1 MRGRIEISIQVAA
14 LIFATIAPGL
24 AAAQGA
30 QTVSL
35 SDQLSAQY
43 TMVKM
48 GADSSGPAVVEQGT
62 VLVVQKGGIL
72 GVPYANVSMIPATKY
87 QDGKIQT
94 PNTLVTKGIGH
105 AWSRLTGAT
114 GSVGSAASSAAGAQT
129 THLFQVG
136 EKVYPSRIEVNQ
148 AADKVTM
155 GIVACDS
162 CNNTNPT
169 TFFKADVVFQFTK
182 GYLSA
187 ASPPQ
192 VMDVIAQVFT
202 IDDSGGGD
210 QGGGDQGGQAQ
221 GGPQGGPPGGPPPP
235 PAQPQ
240 TIQLGQTTD
249 QVVAAIGQPDKIVNL
264 GAKQIYVYKDIKVTF
279 LKGKVSDVQ

>member
-1 MRGRIEISIQVAA
+1 MGQRIQISIQVAA
-14 LIFATIAPGL
+14 LILAGIMPGL
-24 AAAQGA
+24 AAAQA
-30 QTVSL
+30 TVSL
-35 SDQLSAQY
+35 ADQLNAQY

-48 GADSSGPAVVEQGT
+48 GADSSGPAVVEAGT

-72 GVPYANVSMIPATKY
+72 GVPYTNMSLIPPTKY

-114 GSVGSAASSAAGAQT
+114 GSAGAAAGAAAGTQQT

-136 EKVYPSRIEVNQ
+136 EKVYPSRIDVNQ
-148 AADKVTM
+148 AGDKITL

-162 CNNTNPT
+162 CNNTNPP
-169 TFFKADVVFQFTK
+169 TFFKADLIFQFAK
-182 GYLSA
+182 GYLA
-187 ASPPQ
+187 TANPPQ

-202 IDDSGGGD
+202 VDDSGGQQD
-210 QGGGDQGGQAQ
+210 QGGAGQGNQGG
-221 GGPQGGPPGGPPPP
+221 QGGPPPNQPPPP
-235 PAQPQ
+235 PQ
-240 TIQLGQTTD
+240 TIQLGQTID
-249 QVVAAIGQPDKIVNL
+249 EVVATLGQPDKIVNL
-264 GAKQIYVYKDIKVTF
+264 GAKQIYVYKDLKVTF

>member
-14 LIFATIAPGL
+14 LIFAAMVPGL
-24 AAAQGA
+24 ATAQGG

-35 SDQLSAQY
+35 GDQLSAQY

-48 GADSSGPAVVEQGT
+48 GADSSGPAVVEPGT
-62 VLVVQKGGIL
+62 ILVIQKGGIL
-72 GVPYANVSMIPATKY
+72 GVPYSDVSIVPTKY
-87 QDGKIQT
+87 QDGKMQT
-94 PNTLVTKGIGH
+94 PNSLMMKGMGGVFSKFGT
-105 AWSRLTGAT
+105 SRQ
-114 GSVGSAASSAAGAQT
+114 QT

-136 EKVYPSRIEVNQ
+136 EKVYPSRIDVNQ
-148 AADKVTM
+148 GTDKVTL

-162 CNNTNPT
+162 CNNTNPP

-210 QGGGDQGGQAQ
+210 QGGGDQGNQTQ

-235 PAQPQ
+235 PQPPPQPQ

-264 GAKQIYVYKDIKVTF
+264 GSKQIYVYKDIKVTF

>member
-1 MRGRIEISIQVAA
+1 MGQRIQISIQVAA
-14 LIFATIAPGL
+14 LILAGIMPGL
-24 AAAQGA
+24 AAAQA
-30 QTVSL
+30 TVSL
-35 SDQLSAQY
+35 ADQLSAQY

-48 GADSSGPAVVEQGT
+48 GADSSGPAVVEAGT

-72 GVPYANVSMIPATKY
+72 GVPYTNMSLIPPTKY

-114 GSVGSAASSAAGAQT
+114 GSAGAAAGAAAGTQQT

-136 EKVYPSRIEVNQ
+136 EKVYPSRIDVNQ
-148 AADKVTM
+148 AGDKITL

-162 CNNTNPT
+162 CNNTNPP
-169 TFFKADVVFQFTK
+169 TFFKADLIFQFAK
-182 GYLSA
+182 GYLA
-187 ASPPQ
+187 TANPPQ

-202 IDDSGGGD
+202 VDDSGGQQD
-210 QGGGDQGGQAQ
+210 QGGAGQGNQGG
-221 GGPQGGPPGGPPPP
+221 QGGPPSNQPPP
-235 PAQPQ
+235 QPQ
-240 TIQLGQTTD
+240 TIQLGQTID
-249 QVVAAIGQPDKIVNL
+249 EVVAAIGQPDKIVNL
-264 GAKQIYVYKDIKVTF
+264 GTKQIYVYKDLKVTF

>member
-1 MRGRIEISIQVAA
+1 MRQRIQISIQVAA
-14 LIFATIAPGL
+14 LILAGITPGL
-24 AAAQGA
+24 VAAQGA
-30 QTVSL
+30 TVSL
-35 SDQLSAQY
+35 ADQLSAQY

-62 VLVVQKGGIL
+62 VLIVQKGGIL
-72 GVPYANVSMIPATKY
+72 GVPYANMSLIPPTKY

-105 AWSRLTGAT
+105 AWSRLTGAA
-114 GSVGSAASSAAGAQT
+114 GSAGAAAGSAAGTQT

-148 AADKVTM
+148 AGDKVTL
-155 GIVACDS
+155 GIVACDA
-162 CNNTNPT
+162 CNNTNPP
-169 TFFKADVVFQFTK
+169 TFFKADVIFQFAK
-182 GYLSA
+182 GYLTTA
-187 ASPPQ
+187 NPPQ

-202 IDDSGGGD
+202 VDDSGGGD
-210 QGGGDQGGQAQ
+210 QQGGAGQGDPNAQ
-221 GGPQGGPPGGPPPP
+221 GGPPPNQPPP
-235 PAQPQ
+235 QPK

-249 QVVAAIGQPDKIVNL
+249 QVVAALGQPDKIVNL
-264 GAKQIYVYKDIKVTF
+264 GAKQIYVYKDLKVTF

>member
-1 MRGRIEISIQVAA
+1 MRGRIEISIQIAA
-14 LIFATIAPGL
+14 LIFAAIAPGMV
-24 AAAQGA
+24 AAQGA

-35 SDQLSAQY
+35 ADQLSAQY
-43 TMVKM
+43 TMVQM
-48 GADSSGPAVVEQGT
+48 GADSSGPAVIQPGT
-62 VLVVQKGGIL
+62 ILVIQKGGIL
-72 GVPYANVSMIPATKY
+72 GVPYSDVSILPTKY

-94 PNTLVTKGIGH
+94 PNSMVSKGIGH
-105 AWSRLTGAT
+105 AFSKLGGAFGGSAGAT
-114 GSVGSAASSAAGAQT
+114 AAGMQQT

-136 EKVYPSRIEVNQ
+136 DRVYPARIDVNQ
-148 AADKVTM
+148 ANDKVTM

-162 CNNTNPT
+162 CNNTNPPT
-169 TFFKADVVFQFTK
+169 YFKADVIFQFTK

-192 VMDVIAQVFT
+192 VMDVISQVFT

-210 QGGGDQGGQAQ
+210 QGGGQQGNQA
-221 GGPQGGPPGGPPPP
+221 QGGPPGGPPPAAQP
-235 PAQPQ
+235 PPEPQ

-249 QVVAAIGQPDKIVNL
+249 QVLAALGQPDKIVNL
-264 GAKQIYVYKDIKVTF
+264 GAKQIYVYKDLKVTF